1 MRFSSGTSRP
11 WALAYVAVTLVCA
24 ATWLVLSQRLS
35 IETGL
40 RRQVWLANDFQGR
53 PFIDDVARA
62 PTLDFLDD
70 DSRLPREFISA
81 RWQGYWYVPSRQSFT
96 LHVHADDYADVRIDG
111 ELLFARS
118 SAAARA
124 VRLDAGVHELQIAFQ
139 QYAGS
144 SGLEF
149 YEGSGS
155 AYPLPL
161 RTGYL
166 FPNTPEPNLLRL
178 ATIVDRLKLTAG
190 ILLAAGVLGALV
202 LIVRRRRAAVVDG
215 TDALATAPTRLDA
228 AVLTVLC
235 LAILVYGFGNLSLYF
250 ARADGLQN
258 LRLGIMLAQ
267 DGTYRQFPR
276 QVDEHS
282 REPLGPSL
290 IALTD
295 IAAAAT
301 GFGALPIECVGDET
315 EILTRSERCRHQYVP
330 YQVTNLVLLVLGALG
345 VFWLVLRLTGRRTL
359 AYLAFLLTAQ
369 SAALL
374 ASADSFYTEV
384 HAATLMVAVGGL
396 AWLTA
401 TSRRLMLAALLGLA
415 LAALVLTKVVFTYLW
430 IPIALAL
437 VAADLLRRRLDW
449 TTAGLIGV
457 MLVAQSA
464 PVAGWMARN
473 YWVSGDFSVVEA
485 RSADVLLQRAFLNT
499 MRHDE
504 WGAGFAYY
512 LPPTGASGWLEG
524 TPPEAFER
532 FERRR
537 SSSFRS
543 VALRF
548 LAGDELRD
556 DSSGPQTGADANARR
571 RVIDDELADEAL
583 TRLLSNPAQHLK
595 VGVLLAWRG
604 VFVEEGQGFLGSPLT
619 QRLADIHGLAAWPRW
634 RRAYGATAATLT
646 NIIGFFS
653 LFLVPLWFWLG
664 RGRFECVLVFL
675 PALYLHG
682 AYSLASHFLPRYA
695 LPEIPLRITATAL
708 LLHLV
713 WSFFRERRKWR
724 PV

>member
-1 MRFSSGTSRP
+1 MRLTLRP
-11 WALAYVAVTLVCA
+11 RRWWVGAYLLVTFA
-24 ATWLVLSQRLS
+24 STAGWLILGQRLAE
-35 IETGL
+35 ETGL

-144 SGLEF
+144 TGLEF

-235 LAILVYGFGNLSLYF
+235 LAILVYGFSNLSLYF

-276 QVDEHS
+276 EVDDHS

-315 EILTRSERCRHQYVP
+315 ETLTRSDRCRRQYVP
-330 YQVTNLVLLVLGALG
+330 YQATNLVLLVLGALG

-359 AYLAFLLTAQ
+359 AYFAFLLTAQ

-464 PVAGWMARN
+464 PSCRLDGSQLLGVRRLLGCRSTIRRCVAPTC
-473 YWVSGDFSVVEA
+473 
-485 RSADVLLQRAFLNT
+485 VLEHYAPRRVGRWFRL
-499 MRHDE
+499 
-504 WGAGFAYY
+504 
-512 LPPTGASGWLEG
+512 LPPTHRCKWLVGGHTAGSVRAVRKAKIIQLPKCRTSISRSTGCVAPRTARRVGRWFRLGAVVGWRAHRSPDRSRRKRKA
-524 TPPEAFER
+524 TR
-532 FERRR
+532 DRRR
-537 SSSFRS
+537 
-543 VALRF
+543 
-548 LAGDELRD
+548 AGRR
-556 DSSGPQTGADANARR
+556 GADAAPFESRTAPQSRRAARLARCVRR
-571 RVIDDELADEAL
+571 RG
-583 TRLLSNPAQHLK
+583 
-595 VGVLLAWRG
+595 VGFPG
-604 VFVEEGQGFLGSPLT
+604 
-619 QRLADIHGLAAWPRW
+619 
-634 RRAYGATAATLT
+634 
-646 NIIGFFS
+646 
-653 LFLVPLWFWLG
+653 
-664 RGRFECVLVFL
+664 
-675 PALYLHG
+675 
-682 AYSLASHFLPRYA
+682 
-695 LPEIPLRITATAL
+695 
-708 LLHLV
+708 
-713 WSFFRERRKWR
+713 
-724 PV
+724 